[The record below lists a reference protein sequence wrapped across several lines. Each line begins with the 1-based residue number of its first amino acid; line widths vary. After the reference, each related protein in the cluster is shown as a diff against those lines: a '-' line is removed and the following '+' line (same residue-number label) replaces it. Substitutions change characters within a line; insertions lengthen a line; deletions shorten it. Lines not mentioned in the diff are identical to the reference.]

1 MKMSDTGVT
10 VKKSEDLSEW
20 YTQVVLKSGF
30 ADYAPVKG
38 CMIFRE
44 HSYAIWEKI
53 QETFNKRIKS
63 TGHRN
68 VYFPLFIPE
77 SFLKKEAEH
86 FKGFVPE
93 VAWVTVGGE
102 TPLEERLAI
111 RPTSETIM
119 YAAFSK
125 WIRSWRD
132 LPIKLNQWGSVV
144 RWETKATKLFLR
156 TREFLWQEG
165 HTAHATKEEADKEV
179 MEIMGFYREI
189 MEDYL
194 AVPVLTGKKTENEK
208 FAGALYTMTLEAMMP
223 DGKALQMGTSH
234 NLGQHFSKVFDI
246 KFLDEKE
253 KESLVW
259 QTSWGVSTRMIGA
272 LILVHGDDKGLVLPP
287 KVAPVQVVI
296 VPIPYKDA
304 DSEIIL
310 SKAKEVFQNLQAQ
323 GIEVVLDDRAEYTP
337 GWKFNEWELK
347 GVPIRIEIGP
357 RDMKQE
363 QVMFARRDTHAKNA
377 VKEEKIAE
385 TAAKMLDEIQTSL
398 FNKAKKTLE
407 NSIFTVKT
415 YDEFRKI
422 LNEKGGFIKA
432 SWCGDSDCET
442 KTKEETGATIRLIS
456 PEKEKPFSKCVRCG
470 REAKEVVYFA
480 RSY

>member
-1 MKMSDTGVT
+1 
-10 VKKSEDLSEW
+10 
-20 YTQVVLKSGF
+20 
-30 ADYAPVKG
+30 
-38 CMIFRE
+38 
-44 HSYAIWEKI
+44 
-53 QETFNKRIKS
+53 
-63 TGHRN
+63 
-68 VYFPLFIPE
+68 
-77 SFLKKEAEH
+77 
-86 FKGFVPE
+86 
-93 VAWVTVGGE
+93 
-102 TPLEERLAI
+102 
-111 RPTSETIM
+111 
-119 YAAFSK
+119 
-125 WIRSWRD
+125 
-132 LPIKLNQWGSVV
+132 
-144 RWETKATKLFLR
+144 
-156 TREFLWQEG
+156 
-165 HTAHATKEEADKEV
+165 
-179 MEIMGFYREI
+179 MEILGFYREI

-194 AVPVLTGKKTENEK
+194 AVPVLAGKKTENEK

-234 NLGQHFSKVFDI
+234 NLGQHFSKVFEI

-259 QTSWGVSTRMIGA
+259 QTSWGISTRMIGA

-304 DSEIIL
+304 DSDVIL
-310 SKAKEVFQNLQAQ
+310 SKAKEIFQNLQAE
-323 GIEVVLDDRAEYTP
+323 GIEVILDDRTEYTP

-357 RDMKQE
+357 RDMKQK
-363 QVMFARRDTHAKNA
+363 QVMFARRDTHTKNA

-385 TAAKMLDEIQTSL
+385 TATRMLDEIQTNL
-398 FNKAKKTLE
+398 FNRAKKSLE
-407 NSIFTVKT
+407 DSTIAVKT
-415 YDEFRKI
+415 YDEFKKI

-432 SWCGDSDCET
+432 SWCGDSDCEA